1 MNLVECERVRQFIKY
16 NAVILDGNGKDAM
29 KIPTSVFPLY
39 CLIRKVDVKLNKVD
53 DLIAKYIKSVEDEPN
68 AEYKISEKRAEVEKL
83 YYTIAEN
90 QKLAT
95 GSAVA
100 FSDGFYVVPIYKGMT
115 EVQYLTPKKVK
126 DEKFLILEEE
136 PLFTIPAET
145 FKADNSEDWIE
156 FPVDLF
162 NDAAYE
168 AKAPF
173 CFEAPYR
180 FKGDLSTLASC
191 VKSLEIVQAT
201 RIAVGNTIVNN
212 AYKSLGMNEYRQ
224 LKKDIGCDD
233 MDEDGATKK
242 SYGVDQDKETFI
254 KVIYRDFKNMLKEA
268 KENGKP
274 ITIRNFNAT
283 KLIPRWMYFRWIMS
297 YHNQV
302 LSEKECVKA
311 IEEEIETNPVYTMYL
326 SGIRGI
332 GPTLAAYLLAYLD
345 PRVCRHPSGFIRYL
359 GLDVVKSEKTG
370 KDIGRNRFIT
380 RPMPYLTKDGDVA
393 INNSRGYNAHIK
405 SKVYMAFDCMVK
417 HKDPKYYQMYLD
429 FKNYYTNRPDLA
441 AVWNGDVEK
450 GEYSTPASMA
460 RRKVMCRFVIDLW
473 LNMRRI
479 LGLPLN
485 GGTYE
490 EAKLGIKHNY
500 SYEYQ
505 GKPTRIDGMP
515 VD

>member
-1 MNLVECERVRQFIKY
+1 MRLTECEKIRQFIKY
-16 NAVILDGNGKDAM
+16 NAVVIDGDEKNPL
-29 KIPTSVFPLY
+29 PTSIFPLY
-39 CLIRKVDVKLNKVD
+39 VLIRQVDVDLEKVD
-53 DLIAKYIKSVEDEPN
+53 DVIAGFILKHQGEPM
-68 AEYKISEKRAEVEKL
+68 KIQEMRDDTEKL
-83 YYTIAEN
+83 FYTIANN

-95 GSAVA
+95 GATVA
-100 FSDGFYVVPIYKGMT
+100 FSNGFYVVPIYEGMT
-115 EVQYLTPKKVK
+115 EVRYLTARKVK
-126 DEKFLILEEE
+126 DEKRLYLEKE
-136 PLFTIPAET
+136 PLFEIPADT
-145 FKADNSEDWIE
+145 FNEANAPDWTE
-156 FPVDLF
+156 YPVDIF
-162 NDAAYE
+162 NDAAY
-168 AKAPF
+168 AANAPF
-173 CFEAPYR
+173 CLESTYR

-191 VKSLEIVQAT
+191 VKCLEIIQSA

-274 ITIRNFNAT
+274 ITVRNFNAT
-283 KLIPRWMYFRWIMS
+283 KLIPRWMYFRWIMG

-302 LSEKECVKA
+302 LSEKECIKA
-311 IEEEIETNPVYTMYL
+311 IEEEIETNPIYTRYL

-332 GPTLAAYLLAYLD
+332 GPVLAAYLIAYLD

-380 RPMPYLTKDGDVA
+380 RPMPYLTKSGDVE

-429 FKNYYTNRPDLA
+429 FRDYYTNRSDLA
-441 AVWNGDVEK
+441 EIWANKDK
-450 GEYSTPASMA
+450 GEYTSPARMA
-460 RRKVMCRFVIDLW
+460 QRKVMSRFVIDLW

-479 LGLPLN
+479 LRLPLN

-500 SYEYQ
+500 SYEYHPHKRVS
-505 GKPTRIDGMP
+505 GGDGEC
-515 VD
+515 